1 MQNITKMAEEDLAK
15 AKEKMTE
22 QLKEK
27 AKEKPAVNKRKREE
41 TKPKKAEP
49 NFFEEGVELRETALN
64 VEVLK
69 AATEKSKRSS
79 SLQKRKRSEGIDAF
93 GGYDSNIPLFVV
105 ILGKLRAA
113 AMVHGIEPKEFSF
126 PITKQLE

>member
-27 AKEKPAVNKRKREE
+27 AKEKPAINKRKREE

-64 VEVLK
+64 G
-69 AATEKSKRSS
+69 SS
-79 SLQKRKRSEGIDAF
+79 
-93 GGYDSNIPLFVV
+93 
-105 ILGKLRAA
+105 
-113 AMVHGIEPKEFSF
+113 
-126 PITKQLE
+126 